1 MLYSTIRKK
10 SSAAFMLSPG
20 SFGICVGG
28 FLADKVSLSQ
38 KMTSLKKGD
47 SK

>member
-28 FLADKVSLSQ
+28 FLADKVSLFTEDDFFE
-38 KMTSLKKGD
+38 KR
-47 SK
+47 